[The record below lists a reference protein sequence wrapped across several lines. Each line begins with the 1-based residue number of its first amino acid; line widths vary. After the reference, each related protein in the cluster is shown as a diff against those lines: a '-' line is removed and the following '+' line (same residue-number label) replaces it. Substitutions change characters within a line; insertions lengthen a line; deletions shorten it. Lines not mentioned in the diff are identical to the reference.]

1 MGPSVRRDM
10 KALADH
16 LINLGGEVL
25 IAGCTEV
32 PLVMN
37 QDDIAL
43 PFIDSTERL
52 AQAVVDIAYGARAL
66 P

>member
-1 MGPSVRRDM
+1 M
-10 KALADH
+10 KALAQH
-16 LINLGGEVL
+16 LAELGGEAV

-37 QDDIAL
+37 QDDIKL

-52 AQAVVDIAYGARAL
+52 AQAVVDIAYGVREFSL
-66 P
+66 KTPST

>member
-1 MGPSVRRDM
+1 
-10 KALADH
+10 LAS
-16 LINLGGEVL
+16 LGGEAV

-37 QDDIAL
+37 QGDIRL

-52 AQAVVDIAYGARAL
+52 AQAVIDIAYGARGL
-66 P
+66 PDL